1 MTSYPP
7 LPQLFYQQPTLE
19 LAQSLL
25 GCLLVHETSEG
36 ITSGYIVETEAY
48 RGALDRAAHSFNNRR
63 TKRTEIMFHTPGHIY
78 TYTMH
83 RQVLLNVV
91 SADAE
96 IPEAVLIRA
105 LEPKDGMPLM
115 ETRRPGRKPREL
127 TNGPGKLCQAMG
139 IIQSHYGGHF
149 INPPLYITEG
159 YNPEQVETGPR
170 IGIPNAQEAKDFPWR
185 FWVHGNRYVSR

>member
-1 MTSYPP
+1 MTSYPL
-7 LPQLFYQQPTLE
+7 LPQSFYQQPTLE

-63 TKRTEIMFHTPGHIY
+63 TKRTEIMFQTPGYIY

-105 LEPKDGMPLM
+105 LEPKDGIPLM
-115 ETRRPGRKPREL
+115 ETRRPDRKPREL

-149 INPPLYITEG
+149 TKSPLYIAPG
-159 YNPEQVETGPR
+159 YTPEQVEIGPR

>member
-1 MTSYPP
+1 MTSYQP
-7 LPQLFYQQPTLE
+7 LPQSFYEQPTLE
-19 LAQSLL
+19 LAPSLL
-25 GCLLVHETSEG
+25 GCLLVHETTEG
-36 ITSGYIVETEAY
+36 ITAGYIVETEAY

-63 TKRTEIMFHTPGHIY
+63 TKRTEIMFHAPGHIY

-91 SADAE
+91 SADAG

-105 LEPKDGMPLM
+105 LEPKEGIPLM

-139 IIQSHYGGHF
+139 IMQAQYGGHF
-149 INPPLYITEG
+149 TKPPLYITQG
-159 YNPEQVETGPR
+159 YKPEQVEIGPR
-170 IGIPNAQEAKDFPWR
+170 IGIPNAQEARDYPWR